1 MKKTTAWCGVET
13 RRLTSPSPDK
23 PGLVEDLEDLPTGK
37 IKKIAAGGYIVLALT
52 EGYDLYA
59 WGGHPARL
67 PILRTISGSPGPV
80 DVEDNDIIDFSVGEA
95 HIIVLS
101 TGGDVYV
108 IGDNTNG
115 QLGLP
120 SERTARWERV
130 PLSARVEAI
139 ASVKAGQR
147 SSFIVTKNTRL
158 A

>member
-1 MKKTTAWCGVET
+1 M
-13 RRLTSPSPDK
+13 
-23 PGLVEDLEDLPTGK
+23 EDLEDLPTGK
-37 IKKIAAGGYIVLALT
+37 IKKIAAGGYTVLALT

-67 PILRTISGSPGPV
+67 PILKTISGSPSPV
-80 DVEDNDIIDFSVGEA
+80 DVEENDILDFSVGGA
-95 HIIVLS
+95 HIVVLS
-101 TGGDVYV
+101 TGGDVYI

-120 SERTARWERV
+120 SERAARWEKV
-130 PLSARVEAI
+130 PLSARGEAI
-139 ASVKAGQR
+139 VSVKAGQR